1 MKKLNFSVCGLSAKH
16 YIPFLIV
23 ILIASY
29 LGTLDNTIVGAVP
42 WLMAVGGLFFW
53 LGNNIPILNNYLAGG
68 CLLPLFGASLMK
80 FLGLIPEGT
89 ISAVTVLMKAA
100 DYQNFYV
107 AAILVGSVFCM
118 DRKVLLGATARYLPA
133 ILISQAFA
141 LGFTALA
148 GLLTGQGV
156 GYSIL
161 NIGAP
166 CMSGGSS
173 GAITTLPM
181 TYSQLSGQD
190 MSALAGPFLC
200 YASIAN
206 VLAVLFA
213 AVGRN
218 VFDKL
223 PGWSGH
229 GDILVEKGDKKAST
243 EEESKKIDTKRPGST
258 NDFAKIGAG
267 MFIAC
272 VIYEAGM
279 IVSYFVPQIAGIAWA
294 IIIAIV
300 IKCVGILPEEIC
312 DCCTYWMNFM
322 LKNGL
327 PMLIA
332 GIGVCSLNLKDLT
345 SYFSIGA
352 FIVIVVGVVGAFI
365 GAMLGGKITGLY
377 PFETGVTAG
386 LCCCNIGGSG
396 DIAVLTA
403 ADRMNLLAFAS
414 ISTRIGGALMVVWI
428 SLLYP
433 VLA

>member
-141 LGFTALA
+141 IGFTALA

-190 MSALAGPFLC
+190 MK
-200 YASIAN
+200 
-206 VLAVLFA
+206 A
-213 AVGRN
+213 ARR
-218 VFDKL
+218 K
-223 PGWSGH
+223 
-229 GDILVEKGDKKAST
+229 
-243 EEESKKIDTKRPGST
+243 
-258 NDFAKIGAG
+258 
-267 MFIAC
+267 
-272 VIYEAGM
+272 
-279 IVSYFVPQIAGIAWA
+279 
-294 IIIAIV
+294 
-300 IKCVGILPEEIC
+300 
-312 DCCTYWMNFM
+312 
-322 LKNGL
+322 
-327 PMLIA
+327 
-332 GIGVCSLNLKDLT
+332 
-345 SYFSIGA
+345 
-352 FIVIVVGVVGAFI
+352 
-365 GAMLGGKITGLY
+365 
-377 PFETGVTAG
+377 
-386 LCCCNIGGSG
+386 
-396 DIAVLTA
+396 
-403 ADRMNLLAFAS
+403 
-414 ISTRIGGALMVVWI
+414 
-428 SLLYP
+428 
-433 VLA
+433 